1 MLDGPFGRRSKNMPE
16 LRSETLSRIL
26 DDIDAFSFTLNE
38 YYDDA
43 EPQGVID
50 NLLSGKI
57 NSLAF
62 FQILG
67 WQVLIT
73 QLENM
78 TPVRCNAVEV
88 LDTLK
93 SVIVPEARRQIQ
105 LLNLEDIRNE
115 DHYFWQNIHPRIIEL
130 AKPRFDA
137 GFYADSVESSF
148 KEINDII
155 KNIVIRNGGRE
166 NDGSSLMT
174 TAFSLANPVIRLTPL
189 ISETDKN
196 IQQGYMQIFAGSM
209 VGIRNP
215 KAHGN
220 LHPDKKRTLH
230 LLSLASLLMYKIDER
245 L

>member
-1 MLDGPFGRRSKNMPE
+1 MPE
-16 LRSETLSRIL
+16 LRSETLTRIL
-26 DDIDAFSFTLNE
+26 DDIDGFEFSLDD

-50 NLLSGKI
+50 SLLTGKV
-57 NSLAF
+57 NSLIAYF
-62 FQILG
+62 DILG
-67 WQVLIT
+67 WQVLKSQIV
-73 QLENM
+73 NM
-78 TPVRCNAVEV
+78 VPFHCDAVES

-93 SVIVPEARRQIQ
+93 NVIIPEARRQIE

-115 DHYFWQNIHPRIIEL
+115 DYYFWQNIHPKIVAL

-155 KNIVIRNGGRE
+155 KNIVISNGGRE
-166 NDGSSLMT
+166 LDGSSLMT

-189 ISETDKN
+189 ISDTDRN
-196 IQQGYMQIFAGSM
+196 IQQGYMQILSGAM

-220 LHPDKKRTLH
+220 LLPDKRRTLH

>member
-1 MLDGPFGRRSKNMPE
+1 MPE
-16 LRSETLSRIL
+16 LRSETLERIL
-26 DDIDAFSFTLNE
+26 DDIDRFSFTLNE
-38 YYDDA
+38 YFDDA
-43 EPQGVID
+43 EPMGVID
-50 NLLSGKI
+50 SLLTGKI
-57 NSLAF
+57 NSLIAF

-67 WQVLIT
+67 WQVLYT
-73 QLENM
+73 QIENM
-78 TPVRCNAVEV
+78 TPVRCNAVEI
-88 LDTLK
+88 LDKLK
-93 SVIVPEARRQIQ
+93 NVIIPEARRQIQ

-115 DHYFWQNIHPRIIEL
+115 DHYFWQNIHPKIVEI

-148 KEINDII
+148 KEINDIM
-155 KNIVIRNGGRE
+155 KNIVTRNGGRE
-166 NDGSSLMT
+166 MDGASLMN
-174 TAFSLANPVIRLTPL
+174 TALSLNNPIIKLTPL

-220 LHPDKKRTLH
+220 LNPDKKRTLH

>member
-1 MLDGPFGRRSKNMPE
+1 MPE
-16 LRSETLSRIL
+16 LRSETLTRIL
-26 DDIDAFSFTLNE
+26 DDIEGFDFTLND

-50 NLLSGKI
+50 SLLTGKV
-57 NSLAF
+57 NSLIVYF
-62 FQILG
+62 DILG
-67 WQVLIT
+67 WQVLKAQIAG
-73 QLENM
+73 M
-78 TPVRCNAVEV
+78 VPFHCDAVES

-93 SVIVPEARRQIQ
+93 NVIIPEARRQIE

-115 DHYFWQNIHPRIIEL
+115 DHYFWQNIHPTIVAL
-130 AKPRFDA
+130 AKPRFDS

-155 KNIVIRNGGRE
+155 KNIAIRNGGRE
-166 NDGSSLMT
+166 QDGSSLMT
-174 TAFSLANPVIRLTPL
+174 TAFSLANPIIRLTPL

-196 IQQGYMQIFAGSM
+196 IQQGYMQIFSGAM

>member
-1 MLDGPFGRRSKNMPE
+1 MPE
-16 LRSETLSRIL
+16 LRSETLTRIL
-26 DDIDAFSFTLNE
+26 DDIDSFEFSLND

-50 NLLSGKI
+50 SLLTGKV
-57 NSLAF
+57 NSLIAYF
-62 FQILG
+62 NILG
-67 WQVLIT
+67 WQVLKAQI
-73 QLENM
+73 ENM
-78 TPVRCNAVEV
+78 VPFRCDAVES

-93 SVIVPEARRQIQ
+93 NVIIPEARRHIE

-115 DHYFWQNIHPRIIEL
+115 DHYFWQNIHPRIVEL

-155 KNIVIRNGGRE
+155 KNIVVRNGGRE
-166 NDGSSLMT
+166 LDGSSLMT
-174 TAFSLANPVIRLTPL
+174 TAFSLANPIIRLTSL
-189 ISETDKN
+189 ISDTDKN
-196 IQQGYMQIFAGSM
+196 IQQGYMQIFSGAM

-220 LHPDKKRTLH
+220 LHPEKKRALH